1 MSAQNLTCPA
11 PIQADPYPTRL
22 HQQPEQHWHER
33 RENTVKGR
41 HLPGPLTEQQL
52 NLFEENGFLFEPGFL
67 PPEEVASLT
76 EAMSELLNREDYR
89 GKPFTITEPNSHEI
103 RSVFAVHFLHRAFQH
118 LARDPRLT
126 QRVEQILG
134 GGHYVHQS
142 RINYKPGFKGKGF
155 NWHSDFE
162 TWHAEDGMP
171 AMHAVSASIIL
182 TDNHSFNGPLMLIPG
197 SHKHFIPCVG
207 PTPDEHHKQ
216 SLKTQQIGVPSE
228 QALAAMINRHGIDA
242 PTGPAGSLLLFD
254 CNTLHG
260 SNANMSPDP
269 RSNVF
274 FVFNRRDNAC
284 HKPYAAKKRRP
295 RFLGH
300 EPDRL
305 WQADDS

>member
-1 MSAQNLTCPA
+1 MCIRDS
-11 PIQADPYPTRL
+11 
-22 HQQPEQHWHER
+22 
-33 RENTVKGR
+33 
-41 HLPGPLTEQQL
+41 
-52 NLFEENGFLFEPGFL
+52 GFLFEPGFL
-67 PPEEVASLT
+67 PADEVATLT
-76 EAMSELLNREDYR
+76 KAMSELLNRDDYR
-89 GKPFTITEPNSHEI
+89 DQPFTITEPNSQEI
-103 RSVFAVHFLHRAFQH
+103 RSVFAVHFLHQAFQR

-182 TDNHSFNGPLMLIPG
+182 TDNHLFNGPLMLIPG
-197 SHKHFIPCVG
+197 SHKHFMPCVG
-207 PTPDEHHKQ
+207 PTPEEHHKQ

-228 QALAAMINRHGIDA
+228 HALTKMIDRYGIEA

-284 HKPYAAKKRRP
+284 GEPYAANKRRP

-305 WQADDS
+305 WQAEDN

>member
-1 MSAQNLTCPA
+1 M
-11 PIQADPYPTRL
+11 
-22 HQQPEQHWHER
+22 
-33 RENTVKGR
+33 
-41 HLPGPLTEQQL
+41 
-52 NLFEENGFLFEPGFL
+52 
-67 PPEEVASLT
+67 
-76 EAMSELLNREDYR
+76 
-89 GKPFTITEPNSHEI
+89 
-103 RSVFAVHFLHRAFQH
+103 
-118 LARDPRLT
+118 
-126 QRVEQILG
+126 
-134 GGHYVHQS
+134 HQS

-182 TDNHSFNGPLMLIPG
+182 TDNHLFNGPLMLIPG

-207 PTPDEHHKQ
+207 PTPEEHHKQ

-228 QALAAMINRHGIDA
+228 HALTKMIDRYGIEA

-260 SNANMSPDP
+260 SNANISPDP

-284 HKPYAAKKRRP
+284 GEPYAAKKRRP

-305 WQADDS
+305 WQTEDN